1 MGFMSN
7 WTEYLGRVPAQGG
20 ARFHADEATQV
31 DDFGRTLSADDL
43 AAGFVA
49 PVTDLG
55 LIAVTGE
62 DAARFL
68 HSQLTNDVEHLQAG
82 EARLAGFCTPKGRL
96 QATFLMWRSVET
108 NVETIW
114 LQLPRAIQAP
124 LQKRLSMFV
133 MRAKAKLRDA
143 TEEEAVTAVIGIGGA
158 KGEAAL
164 AAQGLALPAA
174 PYATTSSERG
184 TVIRL
189 ADAFGAPRYLWLTS
203 AQMGEAALD
212 ALAQQLALGGNA
224 AWQLAAIHAGVPQ
237 VTAATQ
243 EQFVPQM
250 INFEL
255 LGGVN
260 FKKGCYPGQEIVA
273 RSEYLGKLKRRT
285 SLASVDNPA
294 ARAGDEVFTAQDPD
308 QPCGMVVNAAPNGRG
323 GADLLVEVKL
333 ETLEQDVR
341 LGASSGASLRFLPM
355 PYALDR
361 VDR

>member
-1 MGFMSN
+1 MSN
-7 WTEYLGRVPAQGG
+7 WTEYLGSHG
-20 ARFHADEATQV
+20 ARFHIDETTQV
-31 DDFGRTLSADDL
+31 EDFGRTLSADDL
-43 AAGFVA
+43 AGGFVA

-55 LIAVTGE
+55 LIAVAGE

-68 HSQLTNDVEHLQAG
+68 HSQLTNDVEHLGAG

-96 QATFLMWRSVET
+96 QATFLMWRDPEGTV
-108 NVETIW
+108 W

-133 MRAKAKLRDA
+133 MRSKAKLRDA
-143 TEEEAVTAVIGIGGA
+143 TEEEAVAAVIGVGGIQ
-158 KGEAAL
+158 GEAAL
-164 AAQGLALPAA
+164 AAQGLALPPA
-174 PYATTSSERG
+174 PYATTTGERG

-189 ADAFGAPRYLWLTS
+189 GDAFGAPRYLWLTP
-203 AQMGEAALD
+203 AQAGEAALP

-273 RSEYLGKLKRRT
+273 RSQYLGKLKRRT
-285 SLASVDNPA
+285 ALASVDNAA
-294 ARAGDEVFTAQDPD
+294 ARAGDEVFTVADPG

-323 GADLLVEVKL
+323 GADVLVEVKL
-333 ETLEQDVR
+333 AALEEDVR
-341 LGASSGASLRFLPM
+341 LGSASGAALRFLAM
-355 PYALDR
+355 PYALDAL
-361 VDR
+361 DL